1 MKKFLTYSLAI
12 LFAGTMASC
21 SKSDPPL
28 PDNTINFTA
37 DKQGIDAATSEV
49 EVKLSLSRNAD
60 VAIPLTVTLTSTGV
74 VYGTQ
79 YTTDP
84 AAVNNA
90 ITLTIPVGSTTA
102 SFKVKRVAGTLL
114 NGSEKIAFT
123 LTSAGSPIVLG
134 STSKA
139 ELSFAAIISEG
150 SSLTLN
156 GTTAA
161 NEAGASAGNSVY
173 VDFSGNAQV
182 AVARDSWVLGFS
194 SGSDFRVRL
203 NNFNGTSAIVLAD
216 KSDLTTVTEAQI
228 TLSDFDIPLGTAGA
242 FGNIDN
248 VYGDVTKDII
258 STVSATDASNKVY
271 VINPVG
277 GSRTAV
283 LAMDNLYKIRIIRKG
298 EGYTLQYAKVKE
310 TTFKTIDI
318 PKNGTYN
325 FDFVNF
331 DAGTAKV
338 LPVEPSKANW
348 DFVWSWS
355 LYYGGTGTAAYPY
368 GFSDIVFTNNLG
380 GVTVAEV
387 PTSSVS
393 YANYGEGNITSTTFL
408 NKHDVIGSAWRS
420 TSPATGVKTDR
431 FYAIK
436 DGSGNVY
443 KLRFVSMGAG
453 DGGVR
458 GKPVIEYKLVK
469 KN

>member
-49 EVKLSLSRNAD
+49 EVKLTLSRNAD
-60 VAIPLTVTLTSTGV
+60 VAVPLTVTLTSTGV

-84 AAVNNA
+84 VAVNNA
-90 ITLTIPVGSTTA
+90 ITLTIPVGSSTA

-114 NGSEKIAFT
+114 SGSEKVAFT

-156 GTTAA
+156 GITAA

-173 VDFSGNAQV
+173 VDFSGNAQA
-182 AVARDSWVLGFS
+182 AVARDSWDLGFY
-194 SGSDFRVRL
+194 SGTDFKVII
-203 NNFNGTSAIVLAD
+203 NSTNGASALVTTKTDLA
-216 KSDLTTVTEAQI
+216 TVTAADFNADDLKVGQGGGNFTIIDDGREANI
-228 TLSDFDIPLGTAGA
+228 LNKTAIA
-242 FGNIDN
+242 
-248 VYGDVTKDII
+248 
-258 STVSATDASNKVY
+258 SVSATDADNKVY
-271 VINPVG
+271 IINRSG
-277 GSRTAV
+277 GSNTVVPTA
-283 LAMDNLYKIRIIRKG
+283 DLYKIRILRKG
-298 EGYTLQYAKVKE
+298 TTGYTLQYAKVSE
-310 TTFKTIDI
+310 TTFKTLDI
-318 PKNGTYN
+318 TKDEASNFQFASLVTGT
-325 FDFVNF
+325 
-331 DAGTAKV
+331 TKT
-338 LPVEPSKANW
+338 VEPAKANW
-348 DFVWSWS
+348 DLTWTYSMYW
-355 LYYGGTGTAAYPY
+355 TATFPY
-368 GFSDIVFTNNLG
+368 AFSDLVFINNLG
-380 GVTVAEV
+380 GVTAAEV
-387 PTSSVS
+387 LTSTVS
-393 YANYGEGNITSTTFL
+393 YAAYAEGNIASTTFL
-408 NKHDVIGSAWRS
+408 NKRDVIGSNWR
-420 TSPATGVKTDR
+420 ATTGAAVGVKTDR
-431 FYAIK
+431 FYAVK
-436 DGSGNVY
+436 DAAGNVY
-443 KLRFVSMGAG
+443 KLKFVSFHPS

>member
-60 VAIPLTVTLTSTGV
+60 VAVPLTVTLTSTGV

-102 SFKVKRVAGTLL
+102 SFKVKRVAGTVLS
-114 NGSEKIAFT
+114 GSEKIAFT
-123 LTSAGSPIVLG
+123 LTSAGSSIVLG

-156 GTTAA
+156 GITAA

-173 VDFSGNAQV
+173 VDFSGNAQA
-182 AVARDSWVLGFS
+182 AVARDSWDLGFY
-194 SGSDFRVRL
+194 SGTDFKVII
-203 NNFNGTSAIVLAD
+203 NSTNGASALELTKTDLA
-216 KSDLTTVTEAQI
+216 TVTAADFNADDLKTGQGGGNFSIIDDGREANI
-228 TLSDFDIPLGTAGA
+228 LNKTAIKA
-242 FGNIDN
+242 I
-248 VYGDVTKDII
+248 
-258 STVSATDASNKVY
+258 SATDADNKVY
-271 VINPVG
+271 IINRSG
-277 GSRTAV
+277 GSNTVLPTA
-283 LAMDNLYKIRIIRKG
+283 DLYKIRILRKG
-298 EGYTLQYAKVKE
+298 TTGYTLQYAKVAE
-310 TTFKTIDI
+310 TTFKTLDI
-318 PKNGTYN
+318 TKDEASNFQFASLVTGT
-325 FDFVNF
+325 
-331 DAGTAKV
+331 TKT
-338 LPVEPSKANW
+338 VEPAKANW
-348 DFVWSWS
+348 DLTWGYSMYW
-355 LYYGGTGTAAYPY
+355 TATFPY
-368 GFSDIVFTNNLG
+368 AFSDLVFINNLG
-380 GVTVAEV
+380 GVTAAEV
-387 PTSSVS
+387 LTTTVS
-393 YANYGEGNITSTTFL
+393 YAAYAEANIASTTFL
-408 NKHDVIGSAWRS
+408 NKRDVIGSNWR
-420 TSPATGVKTDR
+420 ATTGATVGVKTDR
-431 FYAIK
+431 FYAVK
-436 DGSGNVY
+436 DAAGNVY
-443 KLRFVSMGAG
+443 KLKFVSFHPS